1 MAEEKGNLL
10 GTKGSNKG
18 KELKQLA
25 SYCMKLWK
33 GGSPKDGVEGV
44 SNIHLQYHTIGMDV

>member
-1 MAEEKGNLL
+1 MVVEEKGNLL
-10 GTKGSNKG
+10 GIKGSNKG

-44 SNIHLQYHTIGMDV
+44 SNIHL